1 MKKLDRLQEILNW
14 RKKDL
19 SESKQLIPMRELITK
34 AEEEAKVR
42 GKDRPFRKAIS
53 SNGDDSVHIIAEIKR
68 ASPSKGLIRND
79 FNVSMWAKTYESAGA
94 SAISVLTEKRFFQGR
109 LDDLAKVKKAVKI
122 PVFRK
127 DFIIDVYQI
136 YETAVWKAD
145 AVLLIARILS
155 ESELADFIALADE
168 LSLDVLVETHDESDM
183 EKALRAGAVIIG
195 INNRDLTTFSVSL
208 ETTIRLAEFLDPRF
222 HLGVSESGIHT
233 REDIEKITANTCIRC
248 FLVGEA
254 IMKSDDP
261 ASMIRLLKNEKL
273 PTENQNDEICA
284 D

>member
-1 MKKLDRLQEILNW
+1 MKKSDRLQKILSW

-19 SESKQLIPMRELITK
+19 FEAKQIIPIRELIPK
-34 AEEEAKVR
+34 AEELAKMR
-42 GKDRPFRKAIS
+42 GKDRPFRKALS
-53 SNGDDSVHIIAEIKR
+53 VNSDDNVHIIAEIKR
-68 ASPSKGLIRND
+68 ASPSKGLIRKD

-94 SAISVLTEKRFFQGR
+94 SAISVLTEKRFFQGD
-109 LDDLAKVKKAVKI
+109 LDDLAEVKKSVKI
-122 PVFRK
+122 PVLRK
-127 DFIIDVYQI
+127 DFIIDVYQL
-136 YETAVWKAD
+136 YEAAVWKAD

-168 LSLDVLVETHDESDM
+168 LSLDALVETHNEADM

-222 HLGVSESGIHT
+222 HIGISESGIHT
-233 REDIEKITANTCIRC
+233 REDVEKITANTCIRC

-254 IMKSDDP
+254 IMRSDDP
-261 ASMIRLLKNEKL
+261 SRMIRLLKKREAFYG
-273 PTENQNDEICA
+273 EAER
-284 D
+284 